1 MTPES
6 MQLLLS
12 LAIGFA
18 VAGLIASSYQ
28 LATTQPLSF
37 RLVSHPE
44 RTVAAASVP
53 MLVMAAPFLIMRST
67 IRGSGLEPWRVEFMA
82 LATALAGFW
91 SLMSGIAV
99 IAVLQALGLLL
110 A

>member
-1 MTPES
+1 MSPES
-6 MQLLLS
+6 LQLLLS

-28 LATTQPLSF
+28 LATTRPLSF
-37 RLVSHPE
+37 RLFNHPE
-44 RTVAAASVP
+44 RAVAAASVP

-67 IRGSGLEPWRVEFMA
+67 LRGWWLEPRRVEFMA

-99 IAVLQALGLLL
+99 IALLQALGLLL
-110 A
+110 V